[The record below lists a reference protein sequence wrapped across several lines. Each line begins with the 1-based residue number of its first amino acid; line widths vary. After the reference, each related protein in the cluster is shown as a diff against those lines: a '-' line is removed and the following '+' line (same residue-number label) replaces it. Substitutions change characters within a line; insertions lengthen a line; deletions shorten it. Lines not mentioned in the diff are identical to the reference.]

1 MRVTSNSNLGTK
13 AISEAHTHTPVRH
26 CILMPADHIQL
37 DYVCDADDEDGFAS
51 LRSRSLIV
59 WIRRKPML

>member
-13 AISEAHTHTPVRH
+13 AISEARPVRH

-37 DYVCDADDEDGFAS
+37 DYVCDADDEDGFGS
-51 LRSRSLIV
+51 VRSRSLIV